1 MMSVQRRLLPNISAL
16 AAFEAVARLGSFT
29 AAAQELDLT
38 QGAVS
43 RQIRLL
49 EDQFGRRLFERDSRN
64 VRLSTS
70 GEIYA
75 EAVRSAL
82 GQLRDAA
89 LGLMSNRHSGILN
102 LAILPTFGTRWLMPL
117 IPDFVARHP
126 DITINFVTRIGRFD
140 FARERLDAAIH
151 HGQPDWPD
159 ADSTLLMR
167 ETVIPVVSPEFRASR
182 DIATPVDIS
191 RLPLLH
197 MATRP
202 GAWSEWL
209 EEQGLNAP
217 TGPGMQFEQFGT
229 VAQACI
235 AGLGVALLPQVLIA
249 GELQRGELVPAPGK
263 PMQSRSAYYLV
274 VPHDK
279 RGHPPVASFRDWL
292 LGQVE
297 KEPAVLAW

>member
-1 MMSVQRRLLPNISAL
+1 MNVQRRLLPSTSAL

-43 RQIRLL
+43 RQIALL
-49 EDQFGRRLFERDSRN
+49 EEQFGRRLFERDSRN
-64 VRLSTS
+64 VRLSTA

-75 EAVRSAL
+75 EAVRAAL

-89 LGLMSNRHSGILN
+89 LGLMSNRHRGMLN

-117 IPDFVARHP
+117 IPDFVAENP

-167 ETVIPVVSPEFRASR
+167 ETVMPVVSPDFLASR
-182 DIATPVDIS
+182 DITTAADIS

-202 GAWSEWL
+202 GAWGEWF
-209 EEQGLNAP
+209 EEQGLSAP
-217 TGPGMQFEQFGT
+217 IGPGMQFEQFGT
-229 VAQACI
+229 VAQACM

-249 GELQRGELVPAPGK
+249 GELQRGQLVPAPGQ

-274 VPHDK
+274 VPNDK
-279 RGHPPVASFRDWL
+279 RGHPPVVSFRDWL

>member
-1 MMSVQRRLLPNISAL
+1 MNVQRRLLPSTSAL

-43 RQIRLL
+43 RQIALL
-49 EDQFGRRLFERDSRN
+49 EEQFGRRLFERDSRN
-64 VRLSTS
+64 VRLSTA

-75 EAVRSAL
+75 EAVRAAL

-89 LGLMSNRHSGILN
+89 LGLMSNRHSGMLN

-117 IPDFVARHP
+117 IPDFVAENP
-126 DITINFVTRIGRFD
+126 DITINFVTRLGRFD

-167 ETVIPVVSPEFRASR
+167 ETVMPVVSPDFLASR
-182 DIATPVDIS
+182 DITTAADIS

-202 GAWSEWL
+202 GAWGEWF
-209 EEQGLNAP
+209 EEQGLSAP
-217 TGPGMQFEQFGT
+217 IGPGMQFEQFGT
-229 VAQACI
+229 VAQACM

-249 GELQRGELVPAPGK
+249 GELQRGQLVPAPGQ

-274 VPHDK
+274 VPNDK
-279 RGHPPVASFRDWL
+279 RGHPPVVSFRDWL

>member
-1 MMSVQRRLLPNISAL
+1 MNVQRRLLPNISAL

-29 AAAQELDLT
+29 AAARELDLT
-38 QGAVS
+38 QGAIS
-43 RQIRLL
+43 RQVSLL
-49 EDQFGRRLFERDSRN
+49 EEQFGRRLFERDSRN
-64 VRLSTS
+64 VRLSPA

-126 DITINFVTRIGRFD
+126 DITINFATRIGRFD

-151 HGQPDWPD
+151 HGTPDWPD
-159 ADSTLLMR
+159 TDCTLLMR
-167 ETVIPVVSPEFRASR
+167 ETVTPV
-182 DIATPVDIS
+182 ATPQFLAGRKAFTAADVA

-202 GAWSEWL
+202 GAWSEWF
-209 EEQGLNAP
+209 EHQGLDAP

-229 VAQACI
+229 VAQACM
-235 AGLGVALLPQVLIA
+235 AGLGVALLPEILIA
-249 GELQRGELVPAPGK
+249 GELQRGQLVPAPGL
-263 PMQSRSAYYLV
+263 PVQSRSAYYLV

-279 RGHPPVASFRDWL
+279 RGHAPVASFREWL

-297 KEPAVLAW
+297 REPAVLAW

>member
-1 MMSVQRRLLPNISAL
+1 MNVQRRLLPSTSAL
-16 AAFEAVARLGSFT
+16 AAFESVARLGSFT

-43 RQIRLL
+43 RQIALL
-49 EDQFGRRLFERDSRN
+49 EEQFGRRLFERDSRN
-64 VRLSTS
+64 VRLSTA

-75 EAVRSAL
+75 EAVRAAL

-89 LGLMSNRHSGILN
+89 LGLMSNRHSGMLN

-117 IPDFVARHP
+117 IPDFVAENP

-167 ETVIPVVSPEFRASR
+167 ETVMPVVSPDFLASR
-182 DIATPVDIS
+182 DITTAADIS

-202 GAWSEWL
+202 GAWGEWF
-209 EEQGLNAP
+209 EEQGLSAP
-217 TGPGMQFEQFGT
+217 IGPGMQFEQFGT
-229 VAQACI
+229 VAQACM

-249 GELQRGELVPAPGK
+249 GELQRGQLVQAPGQ

-274 VPHDK
+274 VPNDK
-279 RGHPPVASFRDWL
+279 RGHPPVVSFRDWL

>member
-1 MMSVQRRLLPNISAL
+1 MSVQRRLLPNISAL

-29 AAAQELDLT
+29 AAARELDLT

-43 RQIRLL
+43 RQIGLL
-49 EDQFGRRLFERDSRN
+49 EEQFGRRLFERDSRN
-64 VRLSTS
+64 VRLSTA

-89 LGLMSNRHSGILN
+89 LGLMSNRHSGVLN

-117 IPDFVARHP
+117 IPDFVGRHP
-126 DITINFVTRIGRFD
+126 DITINFATRIGRFD
-140 FARERLDAAIH
+140 FTRERLDAAIH
-151 HGQPDWPD
+151 HGVPDWPD
-159 ADSTLLMR
+159 ADCTLLMR
-167 ETVIPVVSPEFRASR
+167 ETVAPVAAPEFLDERKVTAPA
-182 DIATPVDIS
+182 DIG

-202 GAWSEWL
+202 GAWSEWF
-209 EEQGLNAP
+209 EHQGLAAP

-229 VAQACI
+229 VAQACM
-235 AGLGVALLPQVLIA
+235 AGLGVALLPQILIA
-249 GELQRGELVPAPGK
+249 GELQRGQLVPAPGL

-279 RGHPPVASFRDWL
+279 RGHPPIASFRDWL

>member
-1 MMSVQRRLLPNISAL
+1 MNVQRRLLPSTSAL

-43 RQIRLL
+43 RQIALL
-49 EDQFGRRLFERDSRN
+49 EEQFGRRLFERDSRN
-64 VRLSTS
+64 VRLSTA

-75 EAVRSAL
+75 EAVRAAL

-89 LGLMSNRHSGILN
+89 LGLMSNRHSGMLN

-117 IPDFVARHP
+117 IPDFVAENP

-167 ETVIPVVSPEFRASR
+167 ETVMPVVSPDFLASR
-182 DIATPVDIS
+182 DITAAADIS

-202 GAWSEWL
+202 GAWGEWF
-209 EEQGLNAP
+209 EEQDLSAP
-217 TGPGMQFEQFGT
+217 IGPGMQFEQFGT
-229 VAQACI
+229 VAQACM

-249 GELQRGELVPAPGK
+249 GELQRGQLVPAPGQ
-263 PMQSRSAYYLV
+263 PMESRSAYYLV
-274 VPHDK
+274 VPNDK

>member
-1 MMSVQRRLLPNISAL
+1 MNVQRRLLPSTSAL

-43 RQIRLL
+43 RQIGLL
-49 EDQFGRRLFERDSRN
+49 EEQFGRRLFDRDSRN
-64 VRLSTS
+64 VRLSAA

-75 EAVRSAL
+75 EAVRAAL

-89 LGLMSNRHSGILN
+89 LGLMSNRHSGMLN

-117 IPDFVARHP
+117 IPDFVTKNP

-151 HGQPDWPD
+151 HGLPDWPD

-167 ETVIPVVSPEFRASR
+167 ETVMPVVSPEFLASR
-182 DIATPVDIS
+182 AIATASDIS

-202 GAWSEWL
+202 GAWSEWF
-209 EEQGLNAP
+209 EEQGLSAQN
-217 TGPGMQFEQFGT
+217 GPGMQFEQFGT
-229 VAQACI
+229 VAQACM
-235 AGLGVALLPQVLIA
+235 AGLGVALLPQILIA
-249 GELQRGELVPAPGK
+249 SELQRGQLVPTPGQ

-279 RGHPPVASFRDWL
+279 RGHPPVASFRQWL

>member
-1 MMSVQRRLLPNISAL
+1 MNVQRRLLPSTSAL

-43 RQIRLL
+43 RQIGLL
-49 EDQFGRRLFERDSRN
+49 EEQFGRRLFERDSRN
-64 VRLSTS
+64 VRLSAA
-70 GEIYA
+70 GETYA

-89 LGLMSNRHSGILN
+89 LGLMSNRHSGMLN

-117 IPDFVARHP
+117 IPDFVAANP

-151 HGQPDWPD
+151 HGLPDWPD

-167 ETVIPVVSPEFRASR
+167 ETVMPVASPDFVASR
-182 DIATPVDIS
+182 HIATAADIS

-202 GAWSEWL
+202 GAWSEWF
-209 EEQGLNAP
+209 EEQGLSAP

-229 VAQACI
+229 VAQACM

-249 GELQRGELVPAPGK
+249 GELQRGQLVPTPGS

-279 RGHPPVASFRDWL
+279 RSHPPVASFRDWL

>member
-1 MMSVQRRLLPNISAL
+1 MNVQRRLLPNISAL

-29 AAAQELDLT
+29 AAARELDLT

-43 RQIRLL
+43 RQINLL
-49 EDQFGRRLFERDSRN
+49 EEQFGRRLFERDSRN
-64 VRLSTS
+64 VRLSTA

-75 EAVRSAL
+75 GAVRSAL
-82 GQLRDAA
+82 AQLRGAA
-89 LGLMSNRHSGILN
+89 LGLMSNRHSGVLN

-126 DITINFVTRIGRFD
+126 DITINFATRIGRFD

-151 HGQPDWPD
+151 HGMPDWPD
-159 ADSTLLMR
+159 ADCTLLMR
-167 ETVIPVVSPEFRASR
+167 ETVMPVAAPEFLAQRKV
-182 DIATPVDIS
+182 ATPADID

-202 GAWSEWL
+202 DAWSEWFEHQEL
-209 EEQGLNAP
+209 DAP

-229 VAQACI
+229 VAQACM
-235 AGLGVALLPQVLIA
+235 AGLGVALLPQILIA
-249 GELQRGELVPAPGK
+249 GELQRGQLVPAPGK

-274 VPHDK
+274 VPHAK

-292 LGQVE
+292 RGQVE

>member
-1 MMSVQRRLLPNISAL
+1 MNVQRRLLPSTSAL

-43 RQIRLL
+43 RQIALL
-49 EDQFGRRLFERDSRN
+49 EEQFGRRLFERDSRN
-64 VRLSTS
+64 VRLSTA

-75 EAVRSAL
+75 EAVRAAL

-89 LGLMSNRHSGILN
+89 LGLMSNRHSGMLN

-117 IPDFVARHP
+117 IPDFVAENP

-167 ETVIPVVSPEFRASR
+167 ETVMPVVSPDFLASR
-182 DIATPVDIS
+182 DITAAADIS

-202 GAWSEWL
+202 GAWGEWF
-209 EEQGLNAP
+209 EEQGLSAP
-217 TGPGMQFEQFGT
+217 IGPGMQFEQFGT
-229 VAQACI
+229 VAQACM

-249 GELQRGELVPAPGK
+249 GELQRGQLVPAPGQ

-274 VPHDK
+274 VPNDK
-279 RGHPPVASFRDWL
+279 RGHPPVVSFRDWL

>member
-1 MMSVQRRLLPNISAL
+1 MNVQRRLLPSTSAL

-43 RQIRLL
+43 RQIGLL
-49 EDQFGRRLFERDSRN
+49 EEQFGRRLFERDSRN
-64 VRLSTS
+64 VRLSAA
-70 GEIYA
+70 GETYA

-89 LGLMSNRHSGILN
+89 LGLMSNRHSGMLN

-117 IPDFVARHP
+117 IPDFVAANP

-151 HGQPDWPD
+151 HGLPDWPD

-167 ETVIPVVSPEFRASR
+167 ETVLPVVSPDFLASR
-182 DIATPVDIS
+182 RIATAADIS

-202 GAWSEWL
+202 GAWSEWF
-209 EEQGLNAP
+209 EEQGLSAP
-217 TGPGMQFEQFGT
+217 SGPGMQFEQFGT
-229 VAQACI
+229 VAQACM
-235 AGLGVALLPQVLIA
+235 AGLGVALLPQVLIS
-249 GELQRGELVPAPGK
+249 GELQRGQLVPTPGQ

>member
-1 MMSVQRRLLPNISAL
+1 MNVQRRLLPSTSAL
-16 AAFEAVARLGSFT
+16 AAFESVARLGSFT

-43 RQIRLL
+43 RQIALL
-49 EDQFGRRLFERDSRN
+49 EEQFGRRLFERDSRN
-64 VRLSTS
+64 VRLSTA

-75 EAVRSAL
+75 EAVRAAL

-89 LGLMSNRHSGILN
+89 LGLMSNRHSGMLN

-117 IPDFVARHP
+117 IPDFVAENP

-167 ETVIPVVSPEFRASR
+167 ETVMPVVSPDFLASR
-182 DIATPVDIS
+182 DITTAADIS

-202 GAWSEWL
+202 GAWGEWF
-209 EEQGLNAP
+209 EEQGLSAP
-217 TGPGMQFEQFGT
+217 IGPGMQFEQFGT
-229 VAQACI
+229 VAQACM

-249 GELQRGELVPAPGK
+249 GELQRGQLVPAPGQ

-274 VPHDK
+274 VPNDK
-279 RGHPPVASFRDWL
+279 RGHPPVVSFRDWL
-292 LGQVE
+292 LSQVE

>member
-1 MMSVQRRLLPNISAL
+1 MNVQRRLLPSTSAL

-43 RQIRLL
+43 RQIKLM
-49 EDQFGRRLFERDSRN
+49 EEQFGRKLFERDSRN
-64 VRLSTS
+64 VRLSAA
-70 GEIYA
+70 GEVYA
-75 EAVRSAL
+75 EAVRAAL

-89 LGLMSNRHSGILN
+89 LGLMSNRHSGMLN

-117 IPDFVARHP
+117 IPDFVENNP

-167 ETVIPVVSPEFRASR
+167 ETVMPVVSPEFLASR
-182 DIATPVDIS
+182 DIATAADIS

-202 GAWSEWL
+202 GAWSEWF
-209 EEQGLNAP
+209 EAQGLSAP
-217 TGPGMQFEQFGT
+217 SGPGMQFEQFGT
-229 VAQACI
+229 VAQACM

-249 GELQRGELVPAPGK
+249 GELQRGQLVPTPGQ

-279 RGHPPVASFRDWL
+279 RGHLPVASFRDWL

>member
-1 MMSVQRRLLPNISAL
+1 MNVQRRLLPSTSAL

-43 RQIRLL
+43 RQIALL
-49 EDQFGRRLFERDSRN
+49 EEQFGRRLFERDSRN
-64 VRLSTS
+64 VRLSTA

-75 EAVRSAL
+75 EAVRAAL

-89 LGLMSNRHSGILN
+89 LGLMSNRHSGMLN

-117 IPDFVARHP
+117 IPDFVAENP

-167 ETVIPVVSPEFRASR
+167 ETVMPVVSPDFLASR
-182 DIATPVDIS
+182 DITTAADIS

-202 GAWSEWL
+202 GAWGEWF
-209 EEQGLNAP
+209 EEQGLSAP
-217 TGPGMQFEQFGT
+217 IGPGMQFEQFGT
-229 VAQACI
+229 VAQACM

-249 GELQRGELVPAPGK
+249 GELQRGQLVQAPGQ

-274 VPHDK
+274 VPNDK

>member
-1 MMSVQRRLLPNISAL
+1 MNVQRRLLPSTSAL

-43 RQIRLL
+43 RQIALL
-49 EDQFGRRLFERDSRN
+49 EEQFGRRLFERDSRN
-64 VRLSTS
+64 VRLSTA

-75 EAVRSAL
+75 EAVRAAL

-89 LGLMSNRHSGILN
+89 LGLMSNRHSGMLN

-117 IPDFVARHP
+117 IPDFVAENP

-167 ETVIPVVSPEFRASR
+167 ETVMPVVSPDFLASR
-182 DIATPVDIS
+182 DITTAADIS

-202 GAWSEWL
+202 GAWGEWF
-209 EEQGLNAP
+209 EEQGLSAP
-217 TGPGMQFEQFGT
+217 IGPGMQFEQFGT
-229 VAQACI
+229 VAQACM

-249 GELQRGELVPAPGK
+249 GELQRGQLVPAPGQ

-274 VPHDK
+274 VPNDK
-279 RGHPPVASFRDWL
+279 RGHPPVVSFRDWL

>member
-1 MMSVQRRLLPNISAL
+1 MNVQRRLLPSTSAL

-43 RQIRLL
+43 RQIALL
-49 EDQFGRRLFERDSRN
+49 EEQFGRKLFERDSRN
-64 VRLSTS
+64 VRLSTA

-89 LGLMSNRHSGILN
+89 LGLMSNRHSGMLN

-117 IPDFVARHP
+117 IPDFVTKNP

-167 ETVIPVVSPEFRASR
+167 ETVMPVVSPEFLASR
-182 DIATPVDIS
+182 AITTAADIS

-202 GAWSEWL
+202 GAWSEWF
-209 EEQGLNAP
+209 EEQGLSAP

-229 VAQACI
+229 VAQACM
-235 AGLGVALLPQVLIA
+235 AGLGVALLPQVLIS
-249 GELQRGELVPAPGK
+249 GELQRGQLVATPGQ

>member
-1 MMSVQRRLLPNISAL
+1 MNVQRRLLPNISAL

-29 AAAQELDLT
+29 AAARELDLT
-38 QGAVS
+38 QGAIS
-43 RQIRLL
+43 RQVSLL
-49 EDQFGRRLFERDSRN
+49 EEQFGRRLFERDSRN
-64 VRLSTS
+64 VRLSPA

-126 DITINFVTRIGRFD
+126 DITINFATRIGRFD

-151 HGQPDWPD
+151 HGMPDWPD
-159 ADSTLLMR
+159 TDCTLLMR
-167 ETVIPVVSPEFRASR
+167 ETVTPV
-182 DIATPVDIS
+182 ATPQFLAGRKAFTAADVA

-202 GAWSEWL
+202 GAWSEWFDH
-209 EEQGLNAP
+209 QGLDAP

-229 VAQACI
+229 VAQACM
-235 AGLGVALLPQVLIA
+235 AGLGVALLPEILIA
-249 GELQRGELVPAPGK
+249 GELQRGQLVPAPGL
-263 PMQSRSAYYLV
+263 PVQSRSAYYLV

-279 RGHPPVASFRDWL
+279 RGHAPVASFREWL

-297 KEPAVLAW
+297 REPAVLAW

>member
-1 MMSVQRRLLPNISAL
+1 MNVQRRLLPNISAL

-29 AAAQELDLT
+29 AAARELDLT
-38 QGAVS
+38 QGAIS
-43 RQIRLL
+43 RQINLL
-49 EDQFGRRLFERDSRN
+49 EEQFGQRLFERDSRN
-64 VRLSTS
+64 VRLSTA

-89 LGLMSNRHSGILN
+89 LGLMSNRHSGVLN

-126 DITINFVTRIGRFD
+126 DVTINFATRIGRFD
-140 FARERLDAAIH
+140 FTRERLDAAIH
-151 HGQPDWPD
+151 HGMPDWPD
-159 ADSTLLMR
+159 ADCTLLMH
-167 ETVIPVVSPEFRASR
+167 ETVMPVVSPEFLASR
-182 DIATPVDIS
+182 AIAAPADIS

-202 GAWSEWL
+202 GAWSEWF
-209 EEQGLNAP
+209 EAQGLSAP
-217 TGPGMQFEQFGT
+217 IGPGMQFEQFGT
-229 VAQACI
+229 VAQACM

-249 GELQRGELVPAPGK
+249 GELQRGQLVPAPGT

-274 VPHDK
+274 VPRDK

-292 LGQVE
+292 LDQAE
-297 KEPAVLAW
+297 KEPAFLAW

>member
-1 MMSVQRRLLPNISAL
+1 MNVQRRLLPNIGAL
-16 AAFEAVARLGSFT
+16 AAFEAMARLGSFT
-29 AAAQELDLT
+29 AAARELDLT

-43 RQIRLL
+43 RQISLL

-64 VRLSTS
+64 VRLSTA

-89 LGLMSNRHSGILN
+89 LGLMSNRHSGSLN

-126 DITINFVTRIGRFD
+126 DITINFATRIGRFD
-140 FARERLDAAIH
+140 FTRERLDAAIH
-151 HGQPDWPD
+151 HGMPDWPD
-159 ADSTLLMR
+159 ADCTLLMH
-167 ETVIPVVSPEFRASR
+167 ETVVPVVSPEFLASR
-182 DIATPVDIS
+182 AIAAPADIS

-202 GAWSEWL
+202 GAWSEWF
-209 EEQGLNAP
+209 EAQGLSAP

-229 VAQACI
+229 VAQACM

-249 GELQRGELVPAPGK
+249 GELQRGQLVPAPGT

-292 LGQVE
+292 LDQVE
-297 KEPAVLAW
+297 KEPAFLAW

>member
-1 MMSVQRRLLPNISAL
+1 MNVQRRLLPNIGAL

-29 AAAQELDLT
+29 AAARELDLT

-43 RQIRLL
+43 RQIGLL

-64 VRLSTS
+64 VRLSTA

-89 LGLMSNRHSGILN
+89 LGLMSNRHSGSLN

-126 DITINFVTRIGRFD
+126 DITINFATRIGRFD
-140 FARERLDAAIH
+140 FTRERLDAAIH
-151 HGQPDWPD
+151 HGMPDWPD
-159 ADSTLLMR
+159 ADCTLLMH
-167 ETVIPVVSPEFRASR
+167 ETVMPVASPEFLASR
-182 DIATPVDIS
+182 AIAAPADIG

-202 GAWSEWL
+202 GAWSEWF
-209 EEQGLNAP
+209 EAQGLSAP

-229 VAQACI
+229 VAQACM

-249 GELQRGELVPAPGK
+249 GELQRGQLVPAPGT

-279 RGHPPVASFRDWL
+279 RGHPPVASFREWL
-292 LGQVE
+292 LDQVE
-297 KEPAVLAW
+297 KEPAFLAW

>member
-1 MMSVQRRLLPNISAL
+1 MNVQRRLLPNTAAL

-29 AAAQELDLT
+29 AAARELNLT
-38 QGAVS
+38 QGAIS
-43 RQIRLL
+43 RQIGLL
-49 EDQFGRRLFERDSRN
+49 EEQFGRRLLERDSRN
-64 VRLSTS
+64 VRLSAA

-89 LGLMSNRHSGILN
+89 LGLMSNRHGGVLN

-126 DITINFVTRIGRFD
+126 DITINFATRIGRFD

-151 HGQPDWPD
+151 HGMPDWPE
-159 ADSTLLMR
+159 ADCTLLMR
-167 ETVIPVVSPEFRASR
+167 ETVMPVASPEFLATR
-182 DIATPVDIS
+182 DIVTAADIS

-202 GAWSEWL
+202 GAWSEWF
-209 EEQGLNAP
+209 EHQGFEAP

-229 VAQACI
+229 VAQACM
-235 AGLGVALLPQVLIA
+235 AGLGVALLPEILIA
-249 GELQRGELVPAPGK
+249 GELQRGQLVPAPGQ

-279 RGHPPVASFRDWL
+279 QGHPPVASFRGWL
-292 LGQVE
+292 LDQVE
-297 KEPAVLAW
+297 KEPAFLAW

>member
-1 MMSVQRRLLPNISAL
+1 MMNVQRRLLPNISAL

-29 AAAQELDLT
+29 AAARELDLT

-43 RQIRLL
+43 RQIGLL
-49 EDQFGRRLFERDSRN
+49 EEQFGRRLFDRDSRN
-64 VRLSTS
+64 VRLSPA

-89 LGLMSNRHSGILN
+89 LGLMSNRHSGVLN

-126 DITINFVTRIGRFD
+126 DITINFATRIGRFD

-151 HGQPDWPD
+151 HGMPDWPD
-159 ADSTLLMR
+159 ADCTLLMR
-167 ETVIPVVSPEFRASR
+167 ETVLPVAAPQFLAERR
-182 DIATPVDIS
+182 IATAADIGG
-191 RLPLLH
+191 LPLLH

-202 GAWSEWL
+202 GAWSEWF
-209 EEQGLNAP
+209 EHQGLSAP

-229 VAQACI
+229 VAQACM
-235 AGLGVALLPQVLIA
+235 AGLGVALLPQILIA
-249 GELQRGELVPAPGK
+249 GELQRGQLVPAPGRA
-263 PMQSRSAYYLV
+263 MQSRSAYYLV
-274 VPHDK
+274 VPHEK

-292 LGQVE
+292 LEHADQE
-297 KEPAVLAW
+297 A

>member
-1 MMSVQRRLLPNISAL
+1 MNVQRRLLPSTSAL

-38 QGAVS
+38 QGAIS
-43 RQIRLL
+43 RQIGLL
-49 EDQFGRRLFERDSRN
+49 EEQFGRRLFERDSRN
-64 VRLSTS
+64 VRLSTA

-75 EAVRSAL
+75 EAVHAAL

-89 LGLMSNRHSGILN
+89 LGLMSNRHSGVLN

-117 IPDFVARHP
+117 IPDFVANNP
-126 DITINFVTRIGRFD
+126 DVTINFVTRIGRFD

-151 HGQPDWPD
+151 HGLPDWPD

-167 ETVIPVVSPEFRASR
+167 ETVIPVVSPEFLASR
-182 DIATPVDIS
+182 AIAKATDIS

-202 GAWSEWL
+202 GAWSEWF
-209 EEQGLNAP
+209 EQQGLSAP

-229 VAQACI
+229 VAQACM
-235 AGLGVALLPQVLIA
+235 AGLGVALLPQILIA
-249 GELQRGELVPAPGK
+249 GELQRGQLVPTPGQ

-274 VPHDK
+274 VPNDK

>member
-1 MMSVQRRLLPNISAL
+1 MNVQRRLLPSTSAL

-43 RQIRLL
+43 RQISML
-49 EDQFGRRLFERDSRN
+49 EEQFGRRLFERDSRN
-64 VRLSTS
+64 VRLSTA

-75 EAVRSAL
+75 EAVRAAL

-89 LGLMSNRHSGILN
+89 LGLMSNRHSGMLN
-102 LAILPTFGTRWLMPL
+102 LAILPTFGTRWLMRL
-117 IPDFVARHP
+117 IPDFVAKNP

-167 ETVIPVVSPEFRASR
+167 ETVMPVVSPEFLASR
-182 DIATPVDIS
+182 AITTAADIS

-202 GAWSEWL
+202 GAWSEWF
-209 EEQGLNAP
+209 EEQGLSAP

-229 VAQACI
+229 VAQACM

-249 GELQRGELVPAPGK
+249 GELQRGQLVPTPGQ

-292 LGQVE
+292 LGRVD

>member
-1 MMSVQRRLLPNISAL
+1 MNVQRRLLPSTSAL

-29 AAAQELDLT
+29 VAAQELDLT

-43 RQIRLL
+43 RQIALL
-49 EDQFGRRLFERDSRN
+49 EEQFGRRLFERDSRN
-64 VRLSTS
+64 VRLSTA

-75 EAVRSAL
+75 EAVRAAL

-89 LGLMSNRHSGILN
+89 LGLMSNRHSGMLN

-117 IPDFVARHP
+117 IPDFVAENP

-167 ETVIPVVSPEFRASR
+167 ETVMPVVSPDFLASR
-182 DIATPVDIS
+182 DITTAADIS

-197 MATRP
+197 MTTRP
-202 GAWSEWL
+202 GAWSEWF
-209 EEQGLNAP
+209 EEQGLGTP
-217 TGPGMQFEQFGT
+217 IGPGMQFEEFGT
-229 VAQACI
+229 VAQACM
-235 AGLGVALLPQVLIA
+235 AGLGVALLPQILIA
-249 GELQRGELVPAPGK
+249 GELQRGQLVPAPGQ

-274 VPHDK
+274 VPNDK

>member
-1 MMSVQRRLLPNISAL
+1 MNVQRRLLPNISAL

-29 AAAQELDLT
+29 AAARELDLT

-43 RQIRLL
+43 RQINLL
-49 EDQFGRRLFERDSRN
+49 EEQFGRRLFERDSRN
-64 VRLSTS
+64 VRLSTA

-89 LGLMSNRHSGILN
+89 LGLMSNRHSGVLN

-126 DITINFVTRIGRFD
+126 DITINFATRIGRFD
-140 FARERLDAAIH
+140 FVRERLDAAIH
-151 HGQPDWPD
+151 HGMSDWPD
-159 ADSTLLMR
+159 ADCTLLMR
-167 ETVIPVVSPEFRASR
+167 ETVMPVAAPEFLAQRKV
-182 DIATPVDIS
+182 ATPADIG

-202 GAWSEWL
+202 DAWSEWFEHQEL
-209 EEQGLNAP
+209 DAP
-217 TGPGMQFEQFGT
+217 TAPGMQFEQFGT
-229 VAQACI
+229 VAQACM
-235 AGLGVALLPQVLIA
+235 AGLGVALLPQILIA
-249 GELQRGELVPAPGK
+249 GELQRGQLVPAPGK

-279 RGHPPVASFRDWL
+279 RGHPPVVSFRDWL
-292 LGQVE
+292 RGQVE

>member
-1 MMSVQRRLLPNISAL
+1 MNVQRRLLPSTSAL

-43 RQIRLL
+43 RQIALL
-49 EDQFGRRLFERDSRN
+49 EEQFGRRLFERDSRN
-64 VRLSTS
+64 VRLSTA

-75 EAVRSAL
+75 EAVRAAL

-89 LGLMSNRHSGILN
+89 LGLMSNRHSGMLN

-117 IPDFVARHP
+117 IPDFVAENP

-167 ETVIPVVSPEFRASR
+167 ETVMPVVSPDFLASR
-182 DIATPVDIS
+182 DITTAADIS

-202 GAWSEWL
+202 GAWGEWF
-209 EEQGLNAP
+209 EEQGLSAP
-217 TGPGMQFEQFGT
+217 IGPGMQFEQFGT
-229 VAQACI
+229 VAQACM

-249 GELQRGELVPAPGK
+249 GELQRGQLVQAPGQ

-274 VPHDK
+274 VPNDK
-279 RGHPPVASFRDWL
+279 RGHPPVVSFRDWL

>member
-1 MMSVQRRLLPNISAL
+1 MNVQRRLLPSTSAL

-43 RQIRLL
+43 RQIALL
-49 EDQFGRRLFERDSRN
+49 EEQFGRRLFERDSRN
-64 VRLSTS
+64 VRLSTA

-75 EAVRSAL
+75 EAVRAAL

-89 LGLMSNRHSGILN
+89 LGLMSNRHSGMLN

-117 IPDFVARHP
+117 IPDFVAENP

-140 FARERLDAAIH
+140 FALERLDAAIH

-167 ETVIPVVSPEFRASR
+167 ETVMPVVSPDFLASR
-182 DIATPVDIS
+182 DITTAADIS

-202 GAWSEWL
+202 GAWGEWF
-209 EEQGLNAP
+209 EEQGLSAP
-217 TGPGMQFEQFGT
+217 IGPGMQFEQFGT
-229 VAQACI
+229 VAQACM

-249 GELQRGELVPAPGK
+249 GELQRGQLVPAPGQ

-274 VPHDK
+274 VPNDK
-279 RGHPPVASFRDWL
+279 RGHPPVVSFRDWL

>member
-1 MMSVQRRLLPNISAL
+1 MNVQRRLLPSTSAL
-16 AAFEAVARLGSFT
+16 AAFEAVSRLGSFT

-43 RQIRLL
+43 RQIGLL
-49 EDQFGRRLFERDSRN
+49 EAQFGRRLFDRDSRN
-64 VRLSTS
+64 VRLSAA

-75 EAVRSAL
+75 DVVRAAL
-82 GQLRDAA
+82 GQLRDGA
-89 LGLMSNRHSGILN
+89 LALMSNRHSGMLN

-117 IPDFVARHP
+117 IPDFVEHNP
-126 DITINFVTRIGRFD
+126 EITINFVTRVGRFD

-151 HGQPDWPD
+151 YGLPDWPD
-159 ADSTLLMR
+159 ADSTLLVQ
-167 ETVIPVVSPEFRASR
+167 ETVAPFASPGFLSGRTIASPA
-182 DIATPVDIS
+182 DLG

-202 GAWSEWL
+202 GAWTEWF
-209 EEQGLNAP
+209 EHQGLSAP

-229 VAQACI
+229 AAQACM
-235 AGLGVALLPQVLIA
+235 AGLGVALLPQLLVT
-249 GELQRGELVPAPGK
+249 GEVQRGQLVPAPGE

-274 VPHDK
+274 IPHDK

-292 LGQVE
+292 LGRLD

>member
-1 MMSVQRRLLPNISAL
+1 MNVQRRLLPSTSAL

-43 RQIRLL
+43 RQIALL

-64 VRLSTS
+64 VRLSAA
-70 GEIYA
+70 GETYA

-89 LGLMSNRHSGILN
+89 LGLMSNRHSGMLN

-117 IPDFVARHP
+117 IPDFVAANP

-151 HGQPDWPD
+151 HGLPDWPD

-167 ETVIPVVSPEFRASR
+167 ETVMPVVSPDFLASR
-182 DIATPVDIS
+182 HIATAADIS

-202 GAWSEWL
+202 GAWSEWF
-209 EEQGLNAP
+209 EEQGLSAP

-229 VAQACI
+229 VAQACM

-249 GELQRGELVPAPGK
+249 GELQRGQLVPTPGQA
-263 PMQSRSAYYLV
+263 MQSRSAYYLV

>member
-1 MMSVQRRLLPNISAL
+1 MNVQRRLLPSTSAL

-43 RQIRLL
+43 RQIALL
-49 EDQFGRRLFERDSRN
+49 EEQFGRRLFERDSRN
-64 VRLSTS
+64 VRLSTA

-75 EAVRSAL
+75 EAVRAAL

-89 LGLMSNRHSGILN
+89 LGLMSNRHSGMLN

-117 IPDFVARHP
+117 IPDFVAENP

-159 ADSTLLMR
+159 ADSTLLMC
-167 ETVIPVVSPEFRASR
+167 ETVMPVVSPDFLASR
-182 DIATPVDIS
+182 DITTAADIS

-202 GAWSEWL
+202 GAWGEWF
-209 EEQGLNAP
+209 EEQGLSAP
-217 TGPGMQFEQFGT
+217 IGPGMQFEQFGT
-229 VAQACI
+229 VAQACM

-249 GELQRGELVPAPGK
+249 GELQRGQLVPAPGQ

-274 VPHDK
+274 VPNDK
-279 RGHPPVASFRDWL
+279 RGHPPVVSFRDWL